1 MFTDM
6 YNVYTS
12 DQGLFLEMQ
21 FWGGKLF
28 LWGRENPKNFQ
39 KQTKFNIVFKLGGGG
54 GDSPLKALKKQK
66 TKKKLCLIALC

>member
-1 MFTDM
+1 M

-54 GDSPLKALKKQK
+54 FPPKGPEK
-66 TKKKLCLIALC
+66 TKNKKKTVSDSSMLESQC